1 MNGILAFLQQAV
13 DFLHVQAAALWN
25 VASAIAANRPA
36 PARTVVVYTLA
47 LAVLLA
53 FAPKIIKKVA
63 K

>member
-1 MNGILAFLQQAV
+1 MNGALAFAQQA
-13 DFLHVQAAALWN
+13 LAWLGTQATALWN
-25 VASAIAANRPA
+25 VAAAIAANKPA

-53 FAPKIIKKVA
+53 FAPRIIKKVT

>member
-1 MNGILAFLQQAV
+1 MNGFLALMQQFAPWTGT
-13 DFLHVQAAALWN
+13 QAAALWN